1 MGIQLP
7 NINSQAFKQSLEN
20 GKTILFIDIEQQQ
33 ELTINKMMVSHPT
46 LKPEGMTT
54 TTPEW
59 LIRQKKNYKVYWSS
73 RKRLLY
79 FLPTAL

>member
-33 ELTINKMMVSHPT
+33 
-46 LKPEGMTT
+46 
-54 TTPEW
+54 
-59 LIRQKKNYKVYWSS
+59 Q
-73 RKRLLY
+73 RLNG
-79 FLPTAL
+79 